1 MLKKESATKASV
13 TFKPGKG
20 KTWTDKILGSKPHE
34 VKKNDKGFADIPPG
48 STMLIASPKIVDEYL
63 KQIPKGTHVSLQT
76 MRKDLANE
84 YKAEYTCPV
93 TSGIF
98 LRIAAEAAY
107 EQYEKGTAIKNIA
120 PFWRMINEKSAIGKK
135 LSFGTEF
142 LNAQRKREKLE

>member
-1 MLKKESATKASV
+1 MKKIRSISKTKSP
-13 TFKPGKG
+13 FKPGKG
-20 KTWTDKILGSKPHE
+20 KTWTDKITGSKPHE
-34 VKKNDKGFADIPPG
+34 VKKNENGFADIPPG
-48 STMLIASPKIVDEYL
+48 STMLIASPRIVDEYL
-63 KQIPKGTHVSLQT
+63 RQIPKGSHVSLQT

-107 EQYEKGTAIKNIA
+107 EQYENGAPLKSIA
-120 PFWRMINEKSAIGKK
+120 PFWRMLDEKSTIGKK

-142 LNAQRKREKLE
+142 LKAQRKKEKLS